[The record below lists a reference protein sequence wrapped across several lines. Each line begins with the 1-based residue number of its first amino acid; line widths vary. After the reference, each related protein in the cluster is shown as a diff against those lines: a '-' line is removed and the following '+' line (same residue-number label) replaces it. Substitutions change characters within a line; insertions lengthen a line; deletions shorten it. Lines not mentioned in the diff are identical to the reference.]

1 MKLWNAVLAS
11 QISEEVSQMARSW
24 QPHPT
29 EKELGGKGSDGESID
44 RRLQIAVQVFH
55 RRVGLFGMF

>member
-1 MKLWNAVLAS
+1 MAS

-24 QPHPT
+24 QPRPT
-29 EKELGGKGSDGESID
+29 EKELGGKGSDGESIG

-55 RRVGLFGMF
+55 RRVGLFGRF